1 MRLRFYSLLVI
12 CLLTGALFSRPAQAD
27 TTTNKCQTNSTVNV
41 TLTNYDGTPA
51 KNLKVEI
58 YEEDYTN
65 NDLTLPIVGQQV
77 MSGTTD
83 SNGNWTTN
91 SFLANSNIRYIVH
104 IYDQSSSNGDFWY
117 FEQFASCGNEF
128 DFKQVMPRLT
138 LILRDSNHNLIKDA
152 SLSLYAL
159 HPDVD
164 GNPTIDQKYLVS
176 NLTISPLGLV
186 TFYVSGNVPHFPDK
200 TGTYFLLVKRNNQT
214 FIFNN
219 IHAGTSDKSYEYVL
233 SGLSLSA
240 KTASGKILGNE
251 NINLYSQEAGPSLGS
266 RLYST
271 QTAANGQVAFDY
283 PSGVYAL
290 VLSDDFNQ
298 NNIFYNV
305 VVSDGGATV
314 ENLTVNSTKLY
325 LASTAADPKNSD
337 QSRSFQ
343 IYSLLKGD
351 NGLYY
356 KNKSIGSVILSPGI
370 DKEISLAPGPYL
382 FTYNLNN
389 QEYGRTFMAA
399 NNQVRLGLSIS
410 DAGQIN
416 SNNGLSVK
424 ASAPI
429 STSAAPSSKPVEA
442 SSNIPKEPFIQN
454 KYRGDI
460 VNVTGNGGLWY
471 IGQDGKR
478 YRLDKNYSAF
488 EVLKSLSVG
497 ITNGNLNKIPVGLS
511 TMYGL
516 DSDHDGLPNALE
528 IAIGTN
534 PFKADSDG
542 DHYSD
547 YTELKSG
554 YNPLGAGRLKYNLA
568 FANGQKGRV
577 FIQVQGL
584 GQLWY
589 ISPRDG
595 KRYFLFSGADSLPAA
610 AHLAI
615 SADWKDI
622 GLLPAGN

>member
-12 CLLTGALFSRPAQAD
+12 CLLAGALFFQPAQTDA
-27 TTTNKCQTNSTVNV
+27 TANKCTVNSTVNV

-51 KNLKVEI
+51 KGLKVEI
-58 YEEDYTN
+58 HEEDYTN
-65 NDLTLPIVGQQV
+65 NDLTLPIVGPLII
-77 MSGTTD
+77 SGTTD

-104 IYDQSSSNGDFWY
+104 IYDNNSSNGDFWY

-138 LILRDSNHNLIKDA
+138 IILRDSNHNLIKDA

-176 NLTISPLGLV
+176 NLNISPLGLV
-186 TFYVSGNVPHFPDK
+186 TFYVSGSVPHFLDK
-200 TGTYFLLVKRNNQT
+200 TGTYFLLVKRNNKT

-219 IHAGTSDKSYEYVL
+219 IHAGTSDKRYEYIL
-233 SGLSLSA
+233 SGLSLSVQA
-240 KTASGKILGNE
+240 ASGKILGNK
-251 NINLYSQEAGPSLGS
+251 NINLYSQQDGPSLGS
-266 RLYST
+266 NLYST
-271 QTAANGQVAFDY
+271 QTAVNGQVSFDY

-305 VVSDGGATV
+305 VVKDGGATA

-325 LASTAADPKNSD
+325 LASTAADLKNSSN
-337 QSRSFQ
+337 SRSFQ

-356 KNKSIGSVILSPGI
+356 KNKLIGSLTLSTGI

-410 DAGQIN
+410 MADQIN
-416 SNNGLSVK
+416 SDNGLPVK
-424 ASAPI
+424 VFTPISAP
-429 STSAAPSSKPVEA
+429 SVSGSKLAEA
-442 SSNIPKEPFIQN
+442 SYNIPKGPFIQN

-460 VNVTGNGGLWY
+460 VNVTGDGGLWY
-471 IGQDGKR
+471 IGQNGKR

-488 EVLKSLSVG
+488 NVLKSLSIG
-497 ITNGNLNKIPVGLS
+497 ITNSNLNKIPVGLS

-528 IAIGTN
+528 IALGTN
-534 PFKADSDG
+534 PFKADSDN

-547 YTELKSG
+547 YTELKLG
-554 YNPLGAGRLKYNLA
+554 YNPLGAGKLKYNLA
-568 FANGQKGRV
+568 FASGQKGRV
-577 FIQVQGL
+577 FIQIQGL

-595 KRYFLFSGADSLPAA
+595 RRYFLFNGTNSLQAA

-615 SADWKDI
+615 SSDWKDI
-622 GLLPAGN
+622 GLLLAGN